1 MSIETNKATTIL
13 RMRPTQLKEMMV
25 NDDRILMNF
34 VGQLSDTSSFLTK
47 KVRMLTLLSVREKV
61 AAFLFKESKEHQS
74 NTFTLTQSRQEI
86 ADSFAIQKF
95 SLQRCLNEFAD
106 EGIIRLEGKTI
117 TILDMK
123 KIARH
128 AGC

>member
-1 MSIETNKATTIL
+1 
-13 RMRPTQLKEMMV
+13 MV